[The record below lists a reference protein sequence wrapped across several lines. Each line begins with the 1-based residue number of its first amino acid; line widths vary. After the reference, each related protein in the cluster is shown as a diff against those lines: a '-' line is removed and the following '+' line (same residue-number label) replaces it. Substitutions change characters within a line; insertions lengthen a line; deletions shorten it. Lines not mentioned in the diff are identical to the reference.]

1 MKIIIAILF
10 FIIGFIYPKE
20 ENYSKLKEAD
30 NVNLKNNYD
39 DIDFYLKEELLE
51 YFKNLPKNKFE
62 SFEIENEFYHTRSM
76 EVQETDTYEL
86 KCSYTLFA
94 LYNEEGKLILF
105 EDGPSKIF
113 LYKGSIIYA
122 EFIYLGFTENFKFEI
137 IRKNNKVNL
146 PFDPINIIPPSNFDT
161 SSALKD
167 PLKPAEVNY
176 KKRAGNYLYINS
188 NNPEKLTDFD
198 LNKALIRLDI
208 SNKEVFFTFEHS
220 TENIN
225 VETKIYSG
233 FQVRN
238 TGSSNLEVKIKNI
251 GFQYNGPGY
260 FFGEK
265 QWIDF
270 YNLKFNFDMNK
281 WNEKQRINF
290 ETYMNFGGIYEPS
303 LFQSFTCIVPPGK
316 YIYVI
321 GGTTEDSYYN
331 LNVFNTANIDV
342 RKTII
347 NGVVLFEVKGQAEGA
362 YFIYNDVNIPKN
374 DQESYQGYVVKRNGV
389 MLGAQYIGYDN
400 CLGVVDNSMTWEFN
414 DLTEN
419 QYLPVYYKVNYSS
432 TAEWGNPF
440 EKIKTSEHKVNSRGW
455 STHLNP
461 HKILGEVFYKNNW
474 KNATKIRVVGN
485 YMTKF
490 ITINEKKE
498 AIIIDNE
505 HYDGRGNFSNIGNWM
520 IDYIDNYNFVN
531 RGDIDRKITVQ
542 MGLGKGGAIAC
553 FVRNSALEIVE
564 GTQKYHFFVEN
575 STKEINDNIYD
586 IFDYTFI
593 VPSHSVAQIYVEYN
607 LLANSYGNLTHQI
620 YLSDLSKFLKLS
632 SYLHIIISLL
642 FL

>member
-20 ENYSKLKEAD
+20 EKYSKLKEAD
-30 NVNLKNNYD
+30 NLNLKNNYD

-122 EFIYLGFTENFKFEI
+122 EFIYFGFTENFKFEI

-265 QWIDF
+265 EWQK
-270 YNLKFNFDMNK
+270 LKPCFAKMTK
-281 WNEKQRINF
+281 EK
-290 ETYMNFGGIYEPS
+290 
-303 LFQSFTCIVPPGK
+303 
-316 YIYVI
+316 
-321 GGTTEDSYYN
+321 D
-331 LNVFNTANIDV
+331 
-342 RKTII
+342 
-347 NGVVLFEVKGQAEGA
+347 
-362 YFIYNDVNIPKN
+362 
-374 DQESYQGYVVKRNGV
+374 
-389 MLGAQYIGYDN
+389 
-400 CLGVVDNSMTWEFN
+400 
-414 DLTEN
+414 
-419 QYLPVYYKVNYSS
+419 
-432 TAEWGNPF
+432 
-440 EKIKTSEHKVNSRGW
+440 EKIKMPLVSAMGEIA
-455 STHLNP
+455 
-461 HKILGEVFYKNNW
+461 KILG
-474 KNATKIRVVGN
+474 T
-485 YMTKF
+485 T
-490 ITINEKKE
+490 ITEN
-498 AIIIDNE
+498 DLL
-505 HYDGRGNFSNIGNWM
+505 
-520 IDYIDNYNFVN
+520 DYIDDIYNSSIQFSEWLLSMKNVDK
-531 RGDIDRKITVQ
+531 RYLLAESKIP
-542 MGLGKGGAIAC
+542 
-553 FVRNSALEIVE
+553 EPP
-564 GTQKYHFFVEN
+564 QKYDYYA
-575 STKEINDNIYD
+575 IN
-586 IFDYTFI
+586 
-593 VPSHSVAQIYVEYN
+593 
-607 LLANSYGNLTHQI
+607 
-620 YLSDLSKFLKLS
+620 
-632 SYLHIIISLL
+632 
-642 FL
+642 